1 MSIPAGVFLFTCYS
15 CAGKSSALL
24 SSMLLARRACR
35 LRVFRQLY
43 SGFYKE
49 SRFCTAIRYSG
60 IAVYFCLDSNIIRQN
75 AVVMLI
81 AIAVIIG
88 AQVRRMK
95 KA

>member
-1 MSIPAGVFLFTCYS
+1 
-15 CAGKSSALL
+15 
-24 SSMLLARRACR
+24 MLLARRACR

-60 IAVYFCLDSNIIRQN
+60 IAVHFCLASNIIRQN
-75 AVVMLI
+75 VVVMLV
-81 AIAVIIG
+81 ALAVIIN

>member
-1 MSIPAGVFLFTCYS
+1 MSIPAGIFCFTCCS
-15 CAGKSSALL
+15 CAGKSSVLL
-24 SSMLLARRACR
+24 SLMILARRACR

-43 SGFYKE
+43 IGFYKE

-81 AIAVIIG
+81 ALAGIIN
-88 AQVRRMK
+88 AQVCRMK

>member
-1 MSIPAGVFLFTCYS
+1 MSIPADVFRFTCYS
-15 CAGKSSALL
+15 CAGKSSTLL
-24 SSMLLARRACR
+24 SSMLWARRACR
-35 LRVFRQLY
+35 LRAFRQLY

-60 IAVYFCLDSNIIRQN
+60 IAVYFCLASNIIRQN

-81 AIAVIIG
+81 ALAVIIN